1 MKSMTFTKRAL
12 TAVGMASVMAI
23 AAAAPALADQFTFP
37 YLSNPHNSC
46 TGDFMLFNGNA
57 HIVFD
62 TTQNPDGSFHVREH
76 LNTEGVTATGIPS
89 GDDYV
94 ISEVTNDTSEFDVS
108 AQPTE
113 SHTVHHLVV
122 LHKANNLPNDD
133 RYEEINV
140 DTQWVNG
147 VPSPTIHSSR
157 EECK

>member
-1 MKSMTFTKRAL
+1 MQAFSLPKRAL
-12 TAVGMASVMAI
+12 SALGLAAVIAI
-23 AAAAPALADQFTFP
+23 AAAAPALADQFTFQ
-37 YLSNPHNSC
+37 YASNPANSC

-57 HIVFD
+57 HMVFNV
-62 TTQNPDGSFHVREH
+62 TPNSDGSFHVQEH
-76 LNTEGVTATGIPS
+76 LNTQGVTATGFPS

-94 ISEVTNDTSEFDVS
+94 VSEVTNDTSDFDVT

-113 SHTVHHLVV
+113 SHTVHHLIV

-147 VPSPTIHSSR
+147 VPTPTIHSQR
-157 EECK
+157 AECK